1 MQVCIIAEECREKR
15 GYEGAAIELPASRFL
30 LEDAFQRAQVSKNGS
45 YQIQQFIQ
53 WPGFLSRYLEASRE
67 KTLEEVNLLAKKV
80 SQMNEIQL
88 GTYEGALQLR
98 NDENIDLPIST
109 KELINYAYNLDAYEF
124 HAGVMEDRDLGEIAM
139 MGGMLDIVNDL
150 PDDVAELLD
159 ARKVGE
165 AIRYA
170 DQGAFTTSGY
180 IFRSNTQWQEVYD
193 GIHLP
198 EQPEE
203 HGLISLRLES
213 INKNPNTNNGVWL
226 ELPADEQAI
235 QEALTSLGEPT
246 MDYCTIVDVK
256 SVLPSLKYQLT
267 EDADIDKLNLLA
279 NRLETFPSSKI
290 LMKYKAV
297 LELECFPDINRMLD
311 ITQNLD
317 CYTYNDRISTVAG
330 YAEWLLCMADFD
342 TSDPA
347 FDQFDFAGY
356 GERSLEREGAISTQY
371 GVIYQ
376 NVRPF
381 VQEFSVI
388 SPEQTM

>member
-1 MQVCIIAEECREKR
+1 
-15 GYEGAAIELPASRFL
+15 
-30 LEDAFQRAQVSKNGS
+30 
-45 YQIQQFIQ
+45 
-53 WPGFLSRYLEASRE
+53 
-67 KTLEEVNLLAKKV
+67 
-80 SQMNEIQL
+80 MNEIQL
-88 GTYEGALQLR
+88 RTYEEALQLR
-98 NDENIDLPIST
+98 NDKNVDLPIST
-109 KELINYAYNLDAYEF
+109 KELINYAYNLESYEF
-124 HAGVMEDRDLGEIAM
+124 HVGVMEDRNLGEIAM
-139 MGGMLDIVNDL
+139 MGRMFDIVDDL
-150 PDDVAELLD
+150 SDDVAKLLD
-159 ARKVGE
+159 ARKVEEG
-165 AIRYA
+165 IRHA
-170 DQGAFTTSGY
+170 DQGTFTTSGY
-180 IFRSNTQWQEVYD
+180 IFRNNDQWQEVYD
-193 GIHLP
+193 GIHLS

-213 INKNPNTNNGVWL
+213 INKNTNTNNGVWL
-226 ELPADEQAI
+226 ELPADEQTI

-279 NRLETFPSSKI
+279 NRLEAFPSSKM

-297 LELECFPDINRMLD
+297 LELECFPNINRMLD

-317 CYTYNDRISTVAG
+317 CYTYDDRISTDAG
-330 YAEWLLCMADFD
+330 YTEYLLCMADFD

-356 GERSLEREGAISTQY
+356 GEGSLEREGAISTQY

-388 SPEQTM
+388 QPEQTME